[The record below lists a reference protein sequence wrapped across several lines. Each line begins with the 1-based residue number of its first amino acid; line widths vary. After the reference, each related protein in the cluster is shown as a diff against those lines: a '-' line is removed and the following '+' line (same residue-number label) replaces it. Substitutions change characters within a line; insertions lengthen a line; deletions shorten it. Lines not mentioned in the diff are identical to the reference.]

1 MTNEILGKVK
11 KALGITGD
19 DQDDTINVYIDG
31 IKEFMLSAGVPKK
44 VVNNEKSYGG
54 IVAGV
59 MDTWNYGSGE
69 IKLSPYTKERLIQ
82 LKYTVLDKSTDS

>member
-31 IKEFMLSAGVPKK
+31 IKEFMLSSGVPKK
-44 VVNNEKSYGG
+44 VVNNKKSYGA
-54 IVAGV
+54 IIAGV

-82 LKYTVLDKSTDS
+82 LKYTVLDESTGS